1 MRLVLFLSAALLS
14 QGARAGMPDIEVF
27 KSAYCGCCSKW
38 TEHLRESGF
47 TVTEISTENVP
58 AVRTQLGMPERYGSC
73 HTAKV
78 GHYVI
83 EGHVPAND
91 IKKMLRESPKAI
103 GLAAPG
109 MPQAS
114 PGMDIPNAEPF
125 DVLLID
131 ANGRDSVFST
141 FPKKTELEP

>member
-1 MRLVLFLSAALLS
+1 MRFALILSAALLS
-14 QGARAGMPDIEVF
+14 QGALAGAPEVEVF
-27 KSAYCGCCSKW
+27 KSPYCGCCSKW
-38 TEHLRESGF
+38 TEHLRASGF
-47 TVTEISTENVP
+47 TVKETITENVP
-58 AVRTQLGMPERYGSC
+58 AARKQLGMPDRYGSC

-78 GHYVI
+78 GRYVI
-83 EGHVPAND
+83 EGHVPASD
-91 IKKMLRESPKAI
+91 IKTLLRKSPKAI

-114 PGMDIPNAEPF
+114 PGMDMPNAKPF

-141 FPKKTELEP
+141 FTPKNGV